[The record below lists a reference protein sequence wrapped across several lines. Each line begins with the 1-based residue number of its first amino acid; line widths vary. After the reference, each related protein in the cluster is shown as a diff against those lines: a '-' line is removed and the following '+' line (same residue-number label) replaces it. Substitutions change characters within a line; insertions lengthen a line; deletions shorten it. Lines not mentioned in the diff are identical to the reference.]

1 MKKEFLLF
9 CACIAVQLTGIAQ
22 TAKDKYPVPEYSNE
36 IYFLKKDSSMHLQ
49 RLEKGVSKMESKSKM
64 GGMGGGE
71 NGYQLEGSR
80 STVRMPQLND
90 LSFVFYTGGSSST
103 TTPETDSI
111 MKANGMDPSMQQ
123 QMGNPMEMMN
133 DPSRTVS
140 LYNMNAEKASRKI
153 TVLSYGGMKVFG
165 KSKKESLKYTLSI
178 KKVRDGYYELVV
190 DKRLPK
196 GEYAFVYTSMT
207 NMDGSN
213 LLFAFG
219 VD

>member
-1 MKKEFLLF
+1 MKREFLLF
-9 CACIAVQLTGIAQ
+9 CACITVQLSGIAQ

-36 IYFLKKDSSMHLQ
+36 IYFLKKDSVMQLQ
-49 RLEKGVSKMESKSKM
+49 RLEKGLSKMESKSKM

-71 NGYQLEGSR
+71 NGYQLEGTR
-80 STVRMPQLND
+80 SPVRMPQLTD
-90 LSFVFYTGGSSST
+90 LSFVFYTGGSST
-103 TTPETDSI
+103 TTPEADSA
-111 MKANGMDPSMQQ
+111 MRANGMDPSMQQ
-123 QMGNPMEMMN
+123 QMGNTMDMMN

-153 TVLSYGGMKVFG
+153 TVMSYGGMKVFG
-165 KSKKESLKYTLSI
+165 KSKKENLKYTLSI